1 MLSTS
6 LGNVVVYLLISARAA
21 VAALP
26 NTFPHSYPGI
36 PSADYG
42 PVWQDCKHHRHPS
55 HTLSTYISTMH
66 LDFEVTDTLPN
77 VTHATS
83 NPLARSFAGN
93 IPVNR
98 DGHPND
104 TLFFWAFEKSEGSLT
119 VDAGTSDDPWIIWLN
134 GGYALYYL
142 HSFWS
147 SG

>member
-1 MLSTS
+1 MPRNRIVIPAKEDDSD
-6 LGNVVVYLLISARAA
+6 VVSAR
-21 VAALP
+21 
-26 NTFPHSYPGI
+26 
-36 PSADYG
+36 
-42 PVWQDCKHHRHPS
+42 
-55 HTLSTYISTMH
+55 IS
-66 LDFEVTDTLPN
+66 
-77 VTHATS
+77 
-83 NPLARSFAGN
+83 RSFAGN